1 MYDLGIIALVG
12 ITAFVML
19 IRGDPKRTLPASIG
33 AVALFLVPAV
43 TMLTIA
49 YFTPKGELPSLFKT
63 VQGEF
68 FLYPLP
74 DALNLQKALE
84 RNYKAIHETFET
96 LLTAQQASLTA
107 LFAVAFIETL
117 PEVVSARCAE
127 PSRRP
132 RGAWRAVGRG
142 CGCIPGRGLKC
153 LGLYSSRI
161 TAPGKNP
168 LFFPTCECQKSSTC
182 Q

>member
-1 MYDLGIIALVG
+1 VG
-12 ITAFVML
+12 IAAFVML
-19 IRGDPKRTLPASIG
+19 PRGDPKWTPLALIG

-84 RNYKAIHETFET
+84 RNYNAIHETFEA

-107 LFAVAFIETL
+107 LFAVAFTETL
-117 PEVVSARCAE
+117 PEVVSARCADLLGACVA
-127 PSRRP
+127 RGVP
-132 RGAWRAVGRG
+132 RSA
-142 CGCIPGRGLKC
+142 
-153 LGLYSSRI
+153 
-161 TAPGKNP
+161 
-168 LFFPTCECQKSSTC
+168 
-182 Q
+182 